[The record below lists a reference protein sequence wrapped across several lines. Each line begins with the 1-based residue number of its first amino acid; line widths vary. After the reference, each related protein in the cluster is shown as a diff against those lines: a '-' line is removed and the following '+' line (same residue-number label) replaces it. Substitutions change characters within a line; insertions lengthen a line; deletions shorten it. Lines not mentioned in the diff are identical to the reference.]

1 MARRHRVATERT
13 LARDREE
20 SKLARPRMSTVGLVE
35 RYTRVTA
42 ENDVDK
48 DVHLQSSG
56 NLSSTL
62 CGMRPGAVT
71 TRDVSCY
78 RCHQFSV
85 GGL

>member
-1 MARRHRVATERT
+1 
-13 LARDREE
+13 
-20 SKLARPRMSTVGLVE
+20 MSTVGLVE
-35 RYTRVTA
+35 RYERVTA

-56 NLSSTL
+56 NSQSTL
-62 CGMRPGAVT
+62 CGMKPGPVT

-85 GGL
+85 GDL

>member
-1 MARRHRVATERT
+1 
-13 LARDREE
+13 
-20 SKLARPRMSTVGLVE
+20 MSTVGQVE
-35 RYTRVTA
+35 RYTRVMA

-56 NLSSTL
+56 NLNSTL
-62 CGMRPGAVT
+62 CGMKPGVVT

-85 GGL
+85 GDL